1 METNKAT
8 VRVFG
13 RDCLGN
19 VTGFAVVSRTGTV
32 LAQYVADL
40 YTEGSLTEARRRAEN
55 DVRDLNWTATE
66 GIAAV
71 RRDLAEEA

>member
-8 VRVFG
+8 IKSFG

-40 YTEGSLTEARRRAEN
+40 YTEGSHAEARRRAAD

-66 GIAAV
+66 GIAQV
-71 RRDLAEEA
+71 KRDLA